1 MTAKMGFM
9 TTPAIHVD
17 VLGDGDNP
25 ILLLPGG
32 GVRDPLY
39 LGDPSTW
46 GIRRSVAV
54 VHFRGTPATGGL
66 PRPWWDQRDDLESV
80 RRWLG
85 LDGVDV
91 LAHSAGGRV
100 ALAYAAS
107 GAPVRHIALVTPPA
121 TWLTGGTDDVRE
133 LAEPRLSDPEVRA
146 ALDAPPLSLRDEE
159 TFVRQQRLT
168 APLGYA
174 VWNEVARSHSR
185 IGTTDIDA
193 LRSFFGAPPPGDLM
207 VRIAALAQPVHVIG
221 GAQDLLSGNRPVREL
236 AALFRAGS
244 IEMIDA
250 CGHYP
255 WIDQPA
261 AFAAALGRWVAAR

>member
-1 MTAKMGFM
+1 MGVM
-9 TTPAIHVD
+9 TTPDIHVD
-17 VLGDGDNP
+17 VLGDGENP

-32 GVRDPLY
+32 GVRDPIY
-39 LGDPSTW
+39 LGDPATW

-54 VHFRGTPATGGL
+54 VHFRGTPATGGR
-66 PRPWWDQRDDLESV
+66 PRPWWDQGDDLESV

-85 LDGVDV
+85 LGEVDV

-107 GAPVRHIALVTPPA
+107 GAPLRRIGLITPPA

-133 LAEPRLSDPEVRA
+133 LAEPRAGDPEIRA
-146 ALDAPPLSLRDEE
+146 ALDAPPLSLSDEE
-159 TFVRQQRLT
+159 VFERHQRTT

-174 VWNEVARSHSR
+174 VWDDAARRHSR
-185 IGTTDIDA
+185 TGTTDIDA
-193 LRSFFGAPPPGDLM
+193 LRAFFGSPPPPELM
-207 VRIAALAQPVHVIG
+207 ARIAALAQPVHVIG

-236 AALFRAGS
+236 AALFSAGS

-261 AFAAALGRWVAAR
+261 AFAEALDRWISSR